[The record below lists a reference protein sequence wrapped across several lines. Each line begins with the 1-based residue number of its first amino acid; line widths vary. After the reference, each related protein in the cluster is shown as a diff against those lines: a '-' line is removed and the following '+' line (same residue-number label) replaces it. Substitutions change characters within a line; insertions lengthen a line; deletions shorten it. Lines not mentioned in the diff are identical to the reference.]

1 MRAPDPPARRIATA
15 GTRPLGPGVSPLA
28 PDVTSPP
35 RPALYGSGMEDAE
48 LVVRV
53 LDGEVEAFTI
63 LVDRYYDG
71 CARYALRMLR
81 NRDDAVDAL
90 QETFL
95 AAYRAL
101 GRYRERHAFRGWL
114 YRILVNRCRSLSRQR
129 RRRERRFVE
138 DGRAV
143 DAAAAGAA
151 SGDPILR
158 DALQAGLDA
167 LDPRLREAFI
177 LKYAEGLEYREMSR
191 LTGAGISALKMRVK
205 RACEVLRPR
214 LEDRSHG

>member
-1 MRAPDPPARRIATA
+1 MAAA
-15 GTRPLGPGVSPLA
+15 GTRPLGPGVTALA
-28 PDVTSPP
+28 PDVTSAPV
-35 RPALYGSGMEDAE
+35 PALYGMGMEDAE

-53 LDGEVEAFTI
+53 LEGEAQAFTI

-71 CARYALRMLR
+71 CARYALRMLGD
-81 NRDDAVDAL
+81 RDDAEDAL

-114 YRILVNRCRSLSRQR
+114 YRILVNRCRSLARQR
-129 RRRERRFVE
+129 RRRAMRFVE
-138 DGRAV
+138 DPRAAE
-143 DAAAAGAA
+143 AAAADPVA
-151 SGDPILR
+151 SDPILR

-167 LDPRLREAFI
+167 LEPSLREAFL
-177 LKYAEGLEYREMSR
+177 LKYAEGLEYREMSI

-214 LEDRSHG
+214 LENRSDG